1 MKRKA
6 SDPVDLTA
14 DSDAGSSSAD
24 DSNRVSTSKSTSKP
38 NTKSKKKKVEA
49 PRHLEVAQSMAK
61 SEGLGPRSVLL
72 GGTGTGQ
79 EHAGRLKVTRVD
91 KDDEDQAAA
100 PPPKP
105 KRRTVHRETPNQILP
120 FKVESKN
127 NEGPAELIARLAYG
141 EPHLHLLGRVKD
153 GRGRRKKDQDSDSD
167 EDDADKPFTIETL
180 VGSDP
185 DKHVQSA
192 IWIAPKVQTPWL
204 PKQFKTGHLAKARD
218 ENAGHESL
226 SDGDVDATD
235 DNKKKKKG
243 KKVKQP
249 QKVQGP
255 TKKPLLIVQG
265 KKPDADEQKNKTEIE
280 TVIHCPTSDT
290 QQEPEKNEPL
300 PMNVSFSMILRHSF
314 AEKDHLRIAIGRPE
328 ATPEAWSSLEHAIW
342 VQDLPRLSQP
352 ATSLDQNPTHTDF
365 SRSLLNFLRSD
376 SLALRKTGEKDTP
389 ASNALVQLERNLC
402 RFDFSSTENLR
413 LVVSHAGSHVGEDE
427 VAEAGGLAS
436 LAEAIASLS
445 PSCHG
450 EGDWKIE
457 YLTPQVGSLSREFL
471 EHLHAAAQG
480 ISPLEYAEA
489 QTDRAQAAEAAFA
502 AAHGEPEDERV
513 KVLYPTEKR
522 VDASKEQAGR
532 HLIKWE
538 GDEGP
543 DDLRKTVLRQ
553 LELKSGRLNGSALM
567 IILHKPTSPAAS
579 EEDPEPFEAFLYNG
593 SHLPSPDS
601 WGTYRPCSER
611 EDATC
616 KLARTDLGVL
626 YRCATASTA
635 KKLEKRVS
643 ALVPY
648 VRTPELEKF
657 EDDDEPAPTCEQKEK
672 KAPGRPKGSGSGSK
686 GKGKAAGGK

>member
-1 MKRKA
+1 MTRTCPWAELAHRLNARIPSLLRLTSTRRLLCLPRSLRLAPPTAGQGPCLTLQFISQPVLDDRVSACEPLHLAMKRKA

-24 DSNRVSTSKSTSKP
+24 DSNRASTSKSTSKP

-300 PMNVSFSMILRHSF
+300 PMNVSFSMVRPSYCCHDRRPTWLHSVLRSF
-314 AEKDHLRIAIGRPE
+314 ATLSPKKTICAVRSADPK
-328 ATPEAWSSLEHAIW
+328 
-342 VQDLPRLSQP
+342 PRLKLGR
-352 ATSLDQNPTHTDF
+352 A
-365 SRSLLNFLRSD
+365 
-376 SLALRKTGEKDTP
+376 
-389 ASNALVQLERNLC
+389 
-402 RFDFSSTENLR
+402 SSTR
-413 LVVSHAGSHVGEDE
+413 SGCRTCRG
-427 VAEAGGLAS
+427 
-436 LAEAIASLS
+436 SLS
-445 PSCHG
+445 PRRLLTRIRRTLTFRDRCSTSFAPTRSLFARPARRTRLPRMRLSSWSGIFAASTSAAPRTCVSSS
-450 EGDWKIE
+450 
-457 YLTPQVGSLSREFL
+457 LTPARMSAKTRSRKPAVSQVWPKPSPLSRRP
-471 EHLHAAAQG
+471 AMAKG
-480 ISPLEYAEA
+480 I
-489 QTDRAQAAEAAFA
+489 
-502 AAHGEPEDERV
+502 
-513 KVLYPTEKR
+513 
-522 VDASKEQAGR
+522 GR
-532 HLIKWE
+532 
-538 GDEGP
+538 
-543 DDLRKTVLRQ
+543 
-553 LELKSGRLNGSALM
+553 SS
-567 IILHKPTSPAAS
+567 IL
-579 EEDPEPFEAFLYNG
+579 
-593 SHLPSPDS
+593 
-601 WGTYRPCSER
+601 
-611 EDATC
+611 
-616 KLARTDLGVL
+616 
-626 YRCATASTA
+626 
-635 KKLEKRVS
+635 
-643 ALVPY
+643 
-648 VRTPELEKF
+648 
-657 EDDDEPAPTCEQKEK
+657 
-672 KAPGRPKGSGSGSK
+672 
-686 GKGKAAGGK
+686 